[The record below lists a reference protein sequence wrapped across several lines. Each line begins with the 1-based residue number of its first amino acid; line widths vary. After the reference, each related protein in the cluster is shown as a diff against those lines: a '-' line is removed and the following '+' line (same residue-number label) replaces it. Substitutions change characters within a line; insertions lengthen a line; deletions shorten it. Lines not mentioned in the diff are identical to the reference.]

1 MLPQLTTRQKR
12 IYDFITGAI
21 RDNGYAPSIPE
32 IGKRFKITSTRG
44 VFDHLKALENK
55 GYIKRIG
62 KRAIEIVSQAGRSAL
77 PEAKEIPIVGRV
89 RAGAPIL
96 AEGNIDGF
104 LPVASELA
112 RGEETFALKV
122 QGDSMVEDGI
132 LDGDLVI
139 IRRQDSANNGD
150 IVCALIANEAT
161 LKRFHQK
168 GNEITLKPANKNY
181 DPIVVSKGEFR
192 VLGKAT
198 GVIRKL

>member
-1 MLPQLTTRQKR
+1 MLSPLTARQKR

-62 KRAIEIVSQAGRSAL
+62 KRAIQIVSSSGRSAL
-77 PEAKEIPIVGRV
+77 PEATEIPIVGRV

-96 AEGNIDGF
+96 AEENIEGF
-104 LPVASELA
+104 FPVASELV
-112 RGEETFALKV
+112 RGKDNFALKV
-122 QGDSMVEDGI
+122 KGDSMIEDGI
-132 LDGDLVI
+132 VDGDLVI
-139 IRRQDSANNGD
+139 IRCQDTAENGD
-150 IVCALIANEAT
+150 IVCALIGDEAT
-161 LKRFHQK
+161 LKRFYRTV
-168 GNEITLKPANKNY
+168 NEVTLKPANKNY
-181 DPIVVSKGEFR
+181 DAIVVSKGEFR
-192 VLGKAT
+192 ILGKAT

>member
-44 VFDHLKALENK
+44 VFDHLQALEKK
-55 GYIKRIG
+55 GYIRRVG
-62 KRAIEIVSQAGRSAL
+62 KRAIEIVSQSGRSAL
-77 PEAKEIPIVGRV
+77 PEAKEIPIIGRV

-96 AEGNIDGF
+96 AEENIDGF